1 MNKYLRPTYVFIV
14 NTYLLASGIIM
25 ETLLFEKLF
34 NSKEMIV
41 TTDKLIYSLFVGLI
55 AATYFL
61 MRGDKKPNS

>member
-1 MNKYLRPTYVFIV
+1 MT
-14 NTYLLASGIIM
+14 
-25 ETLLFEKLF
+25 TLLFEKLF

-61 MRGDKKPNS
+61 MKGKKKTQ

>member
-1 MNKYLRPTYVFIV
+1 MKKYLRPAYAFIV

-25 ETLLFEKLF
+25 TTLLFEKLF

-61 MRGDKKPNS
+61 MKGKKKTQ